1 MHRRPL
7 QSLALAL
14 LALSP
19 GPASGDTLEL
29 TNGDRLSGTV
39 VRLADGELVFE
50 TDWAGELTVDWE
62 HVDTVTTDAPM
73 AVLTAEGME
82 LVGTLAPGED
92 ADVLQVTPAELAAPV
107 EVPRRAV
114 AAIQPPGR
122 PPVRVQGHLAAGL
135 VDSRGNTESR
145 SLYAEGQVIARTDRS
160 RFTLGGQGTRAET
173 NGRTTADSQR
183 VWLGYDH
190 FVSERVFL
198 GASSRL
204 SRDEFTDV
212 ELRSSLGLSAGFHF
226 FDSKRTT
233 LAAQLGASYVDENFG
248 EAPDESYPAGR
259 WVLDFTHEL
268 APGRVELFHNH
279 EGLLSFET
287 SEDLLIHSRSGLR
300 FHLFEG
306 FVATTQLNF
315 DYDESPAPGRERNDL
330 RYIVN
335 LGFNW

>member
-1 MHRRPL
+1 MHKTPFYR
-7 QSLALAL
+7 LALAL
-14 LALSP
+14 AVLGA
-19 GPASGDTLEL
+19 GAASADTLEL
-29 TNGDRLSGTV
+29 ANGDRVTGTL

-62 HVDTVTTDAPM
+62 HVDTVTTDAPV
-73 AVLTAEGME
+73 AVLTAEGTE

-114 AAIQPPGR
+114 AAILPPGR
-122 PPVRVQGHLAAGL
+122 PPVQVQGHLAAGL

-145 SLYAEGQVIARTDRS
+145 SLYLEGEVVTRTDRS

-173 NGRTTADSQR
+173 DGLTTADSQR
-183 VWLGYDH
+183 VWLGYDY
-190 FVSERVFL
+190 FLSERLFL

-212 ELRSSLGLSAGFHF
+212 ELRSSLGLSAGYQFL
-226 FDSKRTT
+226 DTNRTT

-248 EAPDESYPAGR
+248 EAPDASYAAGR
-259 WVLDFTHEL
+259 WVLDLTHEL
-268 APGRVELFHNH
+268 APGRVQLFHTH
-279 EGLLSFET
+279 EGLLSLES

-300 FHLFEG
+300 FQLFEG
-306 FVATTQLNF
+306 FIATTQLNYE
-315 DYDESPAPGRERNDL
+315 YDESPAPGRERDDL

-335 LGFNW
+335 LGFEW